1 MSEASLSG
9 LHCLGAQPQGARM
22 PRASYLCLTRVDL
35 TDYPQ
40 VARWV
45 RAPPSLSLE
54 QNSAWAQHIGEPKQT
69 ALRRPLLLEGGSLV
83 NLRNQTLEGVRTP
96 YSSASQQVLEA
107 MVPEVGA
114 HYSGSRKPSTSASSG
129 LYAPP
134 GAAAGTEDAP
144 PPAPPGTPAAG
155 VGRRPAAGR
164 AGGGMSPATTL
175 KSSTLKY
182 LAMTDFPSN
191 FLPCRRSLARADPPR
206 SLNSTKILPT
216 CSSCG
221 RAGCPARGRGT
232 GIMHRTTP
240 PHFAHSSTVSSL
252 ISRTAVGSARSE
264 SVTMFSRERTV
275 VGASLSTGDLAA
287 AGRSMPR
294 RPAARFGICGAKGST

>member
-129 LYAPP
+129 CTKTHRFESALHKHSALRVSLERLEDSRTLWNVLEHPCAVSSELRGPGLREGGEEVWFRRFTTKGERELEEVGAGGERRWERRREVGRARGCQGRAVRCMHPP
-134 GAAAGTEDAP
+134 ARRRARKTRPPPP
-144 PPAPPGTPAAG
+144 PPAHQPRGSEG
-155 VGRRPAAGR
+155 GR
-164 AGGGMSPATTL
+164 
-175 KSSTLKY
+175 
-182 LAMTDFPSN
+182 
-191 FLPCRRSLARADPPR
+191 PR
-206 SLNSTKILPT
+206 E
-216 CSSCG
+216 
-221 RAGCPARGRGT
+221 GRGE
-232 GIMHRTTP
+232 GCRQP
-240 PHFAHSSTVSSL
+240 PL
-252 ISRTAVGSARSE
+252 
-264 SVTMFSRERTV
+264 
-275 VGASLSTGDLAA
+275 
-287 AGRSMPR
+287 
-294 RPAARFGICGAKGST
+294 